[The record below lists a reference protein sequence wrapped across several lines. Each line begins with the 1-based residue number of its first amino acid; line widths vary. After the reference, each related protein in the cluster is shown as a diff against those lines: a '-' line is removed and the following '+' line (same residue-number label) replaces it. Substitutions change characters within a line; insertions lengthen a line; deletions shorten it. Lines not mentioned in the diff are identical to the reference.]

1 MEKVRVVKICD
12 GEPNHP
18 EYLENDILKMSRLV
32 KIDRSGNPYNG
43 DEPFEIVEIKDNI
56 NIISSPAGEKLG
68 LPILREIGKSTKIYG
83 VAYVVKMRGL
93 DMISLTMD
101 EAIEY
106 CVKLTEKKVSVEYIY
121 REWNF

>member
-12 GEPNHP
+12 GEPNKP

-32 KIDRSGNPYNG
+32 KIDRFGNPYNG
-43 DEPFEIVEIKDNI
+43 DKPFEIVEIKDNI
-56 NIISSPAGEKLG
+56 NIISSPDGEKLR
-68 LPILREIGKSTKIYG
+68 LPILREIGNYTKIYG

-106 CVKLTEKKVSVEYIY
+106 CVKLQEKKVSGEDIY
-121 REWNF
+121 QEWNF